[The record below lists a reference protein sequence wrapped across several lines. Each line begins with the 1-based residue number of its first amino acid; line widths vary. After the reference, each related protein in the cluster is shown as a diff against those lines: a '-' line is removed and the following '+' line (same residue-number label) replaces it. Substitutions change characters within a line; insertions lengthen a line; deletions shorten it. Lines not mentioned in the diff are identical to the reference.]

1 MSIYKSHATQDHG
14 LRAVF
19 QQPDKRGLK
28 NFASL
33 PRAQENTMIESVYR
47 DSKDNMGKVIEALKK
62 ELKRVR
68 TGRASLSLLDG
79 IKVDYYGTLTPLS
92 QMATLAVPESRQITI
107 QPWDT
112 TVIKEIEKAVQKS
125 DLGLTP
131 SSDGKIIRIAIPPLT
146 EQRRKELVKVVHKI
160 SEEYKVSV
168 RNLRR
173 DANELIKDIKKDGK
187 ISEDDAFKSQEKIQK
202 ITDEHIS
209 LVDACYK
216 EKEKEI
222 LEF

>member
-1 MSIYKSHATQDHG
+1 
-14 LRAVF
+14 
-19 QQPDKRGLK
+19 
-28 NFASL
+28 
-33 PRAQENTMIESVYR
+33 MIESVYR
-47 DSKDNMGKVIEALKK
+47 DSKENMGKVIEALKK

-79 IKVDYYGTLTPLS
+79 IKVDYYGTLTPLN
-92 QMATLAVPESRQITI
+92 QIATLAAPESRLITI

-112 TVIKEIEKAVQKS
+112 TVIKEIEKAVLKS